1 MRTRAELTKTQ
12 TLSPVV
18 GEGVAEISMMLFI
31 KQNLCHKI
39 VRAGSLLAIE
49 GSWAIFNFTY
59 ETPA

>member
-1 MRTRAELTKTQ
+1 
-12 TLSPVV
+12 VV

-59 ETPA
+59 EKTA